1 MLSNEPLL
9 TIAGLTALAS
19 AIVALAVAFGVPL
32 SADQTQAVLG
42 FVAVLA
48 PLLVG
53 FVARRSVTPAQRR
66 GSPRR

>member
-1 MLSNEPLL
+1 MTTEPLL
-9 TIAGLTALAS
+9 TVAGLTALAS
-19 AIVALAVAFGVPL
+19 AIIALAVAFGISL